1 MTKISCINDLQ
12 CSLYRDFLM
21 DPFDLL
27 SEYTKD
33 ELINFYDEN
42 FDIEF
47 KQGFRRKDFIQ
58 EIERFYNRF
67 CQNKNEGDDTQIEI
81 EIPSNEEVRK
91 VYTEEEAIKFVEENF
106 LSVTDY
112 YYDYENEFDY
122 SYTSLYHLKH
132 VEKTDKQ
139 EKYIDEPIFVGT
151 EIVVSKSMI
160 RVIDKEE
167 YDNTS
172 YLSTFF
178 ERDNDENWILND
190 NVEIISEDFFYSL
203 KERCDEYIE
212 SINEMIEMTED

>member
-112 YYDYENEFDY
+112 FYDYEDESEY
-122 SYTSLYHLKH
+122 SYTTYYHLKY

-139 EKYIDEPIFVGT
+139 EDYIDEPIFVGT
-151 EIVVSKSMI
+151 EIVVAKNMI
-160 RVIDKEE
+160 RVVDKEE
-167 YDNTS
+167 YDDIS

-178 ERDNDENWILND
+178 ESDVDDNWVLND
-190 NVEIISEDFFYSL
+190 NVEVISEDFFYSL

>member
-1 MTKISCINDLQ
+1 MAQISCINDLQ

-21 DPFDLL
+21 DPFDIL
-27 SEYTKD
+27 SDYTKD

-67 CQNKNEGDDTQIEI
+67 CQNQNEDREIEI
-81 EIPSNEEVRK
+81 EIPSNEEEERK

-212 SINEMIEMTED
+212 SINEMVEMTED

>member
-1 MTKISCINDLQ
+1 MAQISCINDLQ

-21 DPFDLL
+21 DPFDIL
-27 SEYTKD
+27 SDYTKD

-67 CQNKNEGDDTQIEI
+67 CQNQNEDREIEI
-81 EIPSNEEVRK
+81 EIPSHEEEIKK

-112 YYDYENEFDY
+112 FYDYEEDDSEY

-132 VEKTDKQ
+132 VEKTDK
-139 EKYIDEPIFVGT
+139 EKEYIHEPVFIGT
-151 EIVVSKSMI
+151 EIVISKNMI
-160 RVIDKEE
+160 RTIEKED
-167 YDNTS
+167 YRS

>member
-1 MTKISCINDLQ
+1 MAQISCINDLQ

-21 DPFDLL
+21 DPFDIL
-27 SEYTKD
+27 SDYTKD

-42 FDIEF
+42 FNIEF

-67 CQNKNEGDDTQIEI
+67 CKNQNEDREIEI
-81 EIPSNEEVRK
+81 EIPSNEEEERK

-151 EIVVSKSMI
+151 EIVVAKNMI

-212 SINEMIEMTED
+212 SINEMVEMTED